1 MAGVSV
7 TKTVQ
12 LASVLLGL
20 VTQVTFGFGSVKKT
34 FVRMEGRSNLR
45 RLRLGLR
52 GENLVR

>member
-12 LASVLLGL
+12 LANVLLGL
-20 VTQVTFGFGSVKKT
+20 VTQVTFGFRSVKKT

>member
-20 VTQVTFGFGSVKKT
+20 VTQVTFGFRSVKKT
-34 FVRMEGRSNLR
+34 FVRVERRSNLR

>member
-20 VTQVTFGFGSVKKT
+20 VTQVTFGFRSVKKT

-45 RLRLGLR
+45 RLRLGFR